1 MNIEGNPLMVV
12 LIVIIVL
19 FVIGE
24 IAFTLNRARKA
35 RKKILEQ
42 TKTVAFLGSV
52 LAKKDENEVLGLAPQ
67 FRQHAAA
74 DYLAAC
80 AGNGQMVYSEDFM
93 QLLSL
98 ETNRAFGSIN
108 STANTLPIIGLMGTF
123 LGIILGILPF
133 FKKGGTTMDSE
144 AIQSLITSAGLAF
157 SSSFMALACATWLKF
172 AANRWKK
179 QADANLEFTQ
189 RKLLVDYLPAT
200 TGTHTDD
207 IFSKSVIRLRNT
219 IHGFAASFEG
229 VSKGF
234 IAEFQPL
241 VEGQRKTNEE
251 TLKHINLI
259 AGKLEENTASLRQVS
274 EQQGA
279 QVNVISDV
287 SAKLTQA
294 SDALQAS
301 MQLASENLKNFVA
314 LGENMQAEI
323 GSMHKPLQEILGGQ
337 SSVVTT
343 MNKLFTDVGNY
354 YLAVQGYTESLNSK
368 LDQFSAVGD
377 KVYEVR
383 QDFGI
388 FSQNLRE
395 TLDSITSEARSLQ
408 QDIKL
413 SFGDYDRNLKTLFT
427 DVVENR
433 RDVHIAYYD
442 PALMKQ
448 VEQLSTANQKL
459 LEQLE
464 KYLGTVDRST
474 GTLVN
479 IINSLRGWGIYR
491 VKKEKKDN
499 KDRGK

>member
-1 MNIEGNPLMVV
+1 
-12 LIVIIVL
+12 
-19 FVIGE
+19 
-24 IAFTLNRARKA
+24 
-35 RKKILEQ
+35 
-42 TKTVAFLGSV
+42 
-52 LAKKDENEVLGLAPQ
+52 
-67 FRQHAAA
+67 
-74 DYLAAC
+74 
-80 AGNGQMVYSEDFM
+80 
-93 QLLSL
+93 
-98 ETNRAFGSIN
+98 
-108 STANTLPIIGLMGTF
+108 
-123 LGIILGILPF
+123 
-133 FKKGGTTMDSE
+133 
-144 AIQSLITSAGLAF
+144 
-157 SSSFMALACATWLKF
+157 
-172 AANRWKK
+172 
-179 QADANLEFTQ
+179 
-189 RKLLVDYLPAT
+189 
-200 TGTHTDD
+200 
-207 IFSKSVIRLRNT
+207 
-219 IHGFAASFEG
+219 
-229 VSKGF
+229 
-234 IAEFQPL
+234 
-241 VEGQRKTNEE
+241 
-251 TLKHINLI
+251 
-259 AGKLEENTASLRQVS
+259 
-274 EQQGA
+274 GA